1 MHGNITRHLNSLID
15 ARVKCNTPGVL
26 QDMIST
32 SVTRRPYQVTEL
44 TEPKH
49 RDYNQ
54 LASVLLRQNA
64 FTGISKARGISY
76 TKVGN
81 CFDPQP
87 RMGCLDVTYVRP
99 V

>member
-26 QDMIST
+26 QDRIST